1 MVCAVIVS
9 GSGYTVSSFASL
21 ESFNGES
28 VWSVVDD
35 ETESSASERPSGS
48 GELLRNGEGTLAA

>member
-1 MVCAVIVS
+1 
-9 GSGYTVSSFASL
+9 
-21 ESFNGES
+21 